1 MSGTSEGLSPA
12 LQAYLVDH
20 GVREPA
26 LLARLREETAE
37 LPMAQMQIAPEQ
49 GAFMALLAEAIA
61 ARSYLEVGTFTGYSS
76 LAVALAMPD
85 DARVVCCDVSE
96 EWTAVA
102 RRYWR
107 EAGVEERIDLRL
119 APALE
124 SLARLR
130 DEGRRDGFDLAFIDA
145 DKENYPGYYEA
156 VVELLRPGGLLLIDN
171 VFLGGR
177 VADPSATGA
186 AVDAMRALNARVVGD
201 ERVTVAMVPIAD
213 GLTIVRKR

>member
-12 LQAYLVDH
+12 LQAYLVGR
-20 GVREPA
+20 GVREHP
-26 LLARLREETAE
+26 LLARLREETSA

-49 GAFMALLAEAIA
+49 GAFMALLAEATG

-76 LAVALAMPD
+76 LAVALAMPA
-85 DARVVCCDVSE
+85 DARLVCCDLSE

-124 SLARLR
+124 TLARLR
-130 DEGRRDGFDLAFIDA
+130 DEGGRDRFDLAFIDA
-145 DKENYPGYYEA
+145 DKENYPGYYDA

-177 VADPSATGA
+177 VVDATATGE
-186 AVDAMRALNARVVGD
+186 AVDAVRAVNDRVIAD